1 LFAAGRNP
9 LSAYAGDV
17 KDPARLVLDFLNT
30 LEVDDGTDHLATR
43 EGYLMWLAARGL
55 PADPA
60 DPDAEHARAVRA
72 VLRGA
77 VAGDRPPADALTAV
91 TLRLDLDRDGHPA
104 LTGEGPLGRIVAA
117 AAELVYDG
125 RWARIKLC
133 GADDCRWAFY
143 DQSRNRSGRWCSMA
157 VCGNR
162 AKSRAFRARH

>member
-1 LFAAGRNP
+1 
-9 LSAYAGDV
+9 V

-30 LEVDDGTDHLATR
+30 LEVDDGTDYLATR
-43 EGYLMWLAARGL
+43 ESYLMWLAARGL
-55 PADPA
+55 PADPD

-77 VAGDRPPADALTAV
+77 VAGELPPTDALTAV
-91 TLRLDLDRDGHPA
+91 TLRLGLDQDGRLA
-104 LTGEGPLGRIVAA
+104 LTGEGPLGRILASV
-117 AAELVYDG
+117 AELLYDG
-125 RWARIKLC
+125 RWVRIKLC
-133 GADDCRWAFY
+133 GAGDCRWAFY